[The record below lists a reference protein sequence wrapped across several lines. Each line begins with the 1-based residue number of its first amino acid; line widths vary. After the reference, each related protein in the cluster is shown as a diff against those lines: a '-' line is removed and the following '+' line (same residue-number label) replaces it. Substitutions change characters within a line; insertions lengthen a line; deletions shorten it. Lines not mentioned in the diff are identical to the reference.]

1 MKLFSYKIL
10 VISVQSKIYSFIFM
24 CGTVMFLRCLRRVT
38 LHTFLLYM
46 IFNHLN
52 LQRKRKE
59 NQLFFLPK
67 LDKRV
72 IINSS
77 TLMGQ
82 LSKAPVTVKPLSPK
96 SDQHQLSRCNITAL

>member
-1 MKLFSYKIL
+1 MLSQESYASYLFAVHDL
-10 VISVQSKIYSFIFM
+10 QSSQPAK
-24 CGTVMFLRCLRRVT
+24 
-38 LHTFLLYM
+38 
-46 IFNHLN
+46 
-52 LQRKRKE
+52 KE
-59 NQLFFLPK
+59 KGKSTLFFLPK

-77 TLMGQ
+77 TLLGQ

>member
-24 CGTVMFLRCLRRVT
+24 CGTVMFLCCLRRVT

-77 TLMGQ
+77 TLLGQ
-82 LSKAPVTVKPLSPK
+82 LSKVPVTVKPLSPK
-96 SDQHQLSRCNITAL
+96 SDQHQLSHCNITAL

>member
-1 MKLFSYKIL
+1 M
-10 VISVQSKIYSFIFM
+10 ISVQSKIYSFIFM
-24 CGTVMFLRCLRRVT
+24 CGTVMFLCCLRRVKASY
-38 LHTFLLYM
+38 LFAVHD
-46 IFNHLN
+46 
-52 LQRKRKE
+52 LQSSQPAKKE
-59 NQLFFLPK
+59 KGKSTLFFLPK

-77 TLMGQ
+77 TLLGQ

>member
-1 MKLFSYKIL
+1 MLSQESYASYLFAVHDL
-10 VISVQSKIYSFIFM
+10 QSS
-24 CGTVMFLRCLRRVT
+24 
-38 LHTFLLYM
+38 
-46 IFNHLN
+46 
-52 LQRKRKE
+52 QPAEKE
-59 NQLFFLPK
+59 KGNQLFFLPK

-77 TLMGQ
+77 TLLGQ